1 MEVTSFRKWPK
12 EEWQDDSKIRGLKQQ
27 GRNKM
32 TKKLHAEWIQWAKAY
47 RLYDPKNPQETVAY
61 AENMIENIMRF
72 ARRARILNV
81 NDVVLRAEGVG

>member
-1 MEVTSFRKWPK
+1 
-12 EEWQDDSKIRGLKQQ
+12 
-27 GRNKM
+27 M

-47 RLYDPKNPQETVAY
+47 RLYDLKNPQETVAY